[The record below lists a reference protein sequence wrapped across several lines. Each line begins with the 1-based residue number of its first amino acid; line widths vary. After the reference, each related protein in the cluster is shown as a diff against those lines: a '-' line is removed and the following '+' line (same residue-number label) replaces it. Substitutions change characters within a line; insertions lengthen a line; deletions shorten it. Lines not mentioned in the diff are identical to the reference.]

1 MVMKKSLSI
10 LIIIYLSCICL
21 QSCRKTI
28 YCTDLPKEVWDHFVI
43 TKDTCAFSNGLDSV
57 WMVVSQWTEYEP
69 TIEVEFDSKWACIRF
84 RDYIIDGYEVDSAG
98 HFLQKKYSIGFGLDC
113 PGKGPYLSMSSD
125 ILRVHTH
132 WVNGTVHSSPVSIS
146 FHWDIASDGRT
157 LNKSPW
163 DDTLYFCKPGEPID
177 SVCIVKGEGLV
188 SFYDNIDRT
197 KWHRL

>member
-1 MVMKKSLSI
+1 MKKNLFI
-10 LIIIYLSCICL
+10 LIIICLSSICL

-28 YCTDLPKEVWDHFVI
+28 NCTAMPKEVWDHFVI
-43 TKDTCAFSNGLDSV
+43 TKDTCAFGNGLDSV

-69 TIEVEFDSKWACIRF
+69 TIEVEFDSKWTCIR
-84 RDYIIDGYEVDSAG
+84 YHSYTVDGYEVDSSG

-113 PGKGPYLSMSSD
+113 PGKGPYYSMLSDS
-125 ILRVHTH
+125 LRVHTH
-132 WVNGTVHSSPVSIS
+132 WVNGAFRSSWVEFS
-146 FHWDIASDGRT
+146 FHLDMASDGRT

-163 DDTLYFCKPGEPID
+163 GDTLYFCEPGEPID

-188 SFYDNIDRT
+188 SFYDNIDRI